1 MKKYFLS
8 LMTILM
14 VALVSVS
21 VISCGDDDDEPMPVE
36 PTNPNPDNPNNPS
49 TPNNPNDGNNNRGPV
64 ASSFKG
70 SGTKSDPYIIS
81 TAAELRKLADDV
93 TDKGKAYVGAYFS
106 QTADITINKNVLNST
121 GELSGYGPSLEEWK
135 TIGKY
140 GVEQFSG
147 TYEGNN
153 HTIYGIYIKGSDD
166 NVALFYGGRIQNL
179 TLKDTYIEGK
189 YWVSSFGGF
198 DIYNCTNY
206 GTVKG
211 ESCSGIGGLS
221 IEDIVEKCKN
231 HGKVCGK
238 IHAAGISIKANVN
251 MCVNYGNIS
260 SSGNSSSSSAAG
272 ISGYQG
278 MHGVTT
284 NCCNLGRVSGE
295 HVAGISY
302 ALTGKYESE
311 RSHVINNVNCGVL
324 EGTHGGGII
333 CNAGYAARLENNVN
347 VGRNEGGSETCG
359 IYYSS
364 VNANITSKF
373 KNNYYLSSSYLYRG
387 KDENGYNGEN
397 NRNMTEYEMKSQ
409 SFLDELNSNA
419 RMLGNEYSR
428 WKFGKNGFPILEW
441 VEE

>member
-1 MKKYFLS
+1 MKKYLLS
-8 LMTILM
+8 LSTILM
-14 VALVSVS
+14 VSLVSVT
-21 VISCGDDDDEPMPVE
+21 VISCGDDDDDPMPVE

-206 GTVKG
+206 GTIKG
-211 ESCSGIGGLS
+211 SYCSGIGSAKTGVI
-221 IEDIVEKCKN
+221 IEFCR
-231 HGKVCGK
+231 
-238 IHAAGISIKANVN
+238 
-251 MCVNYGNIS
+251 NYGIIS
-260 SSGNSSSSSAAG
+260 GTSSAAG
-272 ISGYQG
+272 ISNNASKVDKCINYGKIESKKAAAGISGNPGIYG
-278 MHGVTT
+278 STI
-284 NCCNLGRVSGE
+284 NCCNVGE
-295 HVAGISY
+295 IIGENVAGIMF
-302 ALTGKYESE
+302 ALGSQTKRLGV
-311 RSHVINNVNCGVL
+311 RNNVNYGKL
-324 EGTHGGGII
+324 EGSYGGGIVSL
-333 CNAGYAARLENNVN
+333 ARKVEEEIDNNVN
-347 VGRNEGGSETCG
+347 LGRNEGGTNVYGLYGTTST
-359 IYYSS
+359 Y
-364 VNANITSKF
+364 ITSNF
-373 KNNYYLSSSYLYRG
+373 HNNYYLSNSYLTSG
-387 KDENGYNGEN
+387 CSNNGVSVN
-397 NRNMTEYEMKSQ
+397 NRAMTEDEMKSQ
-409 SFLDELNSNA
+409 SFLEELNSNA
-419 RMLGNEYSR
+419 RMLGSEYSR
-428 WKFGKNGFPILEW
+428 WKFGKDGFPILEW